1 MQELQI
7 ANNRVFSHIIDQDEI
22 YAYELR
28 TEGYKEFKRL
38 YEISSDEHNAFKT
51 PVNFSSPSGGPG
63 YQYNATCGNEFKEYV
78 TRLINEQFN
87 SELEIKESWYLHQ
100 TDDEWI
106 DNPVHMHMT
115 ASWIAVVYLD
125 IKEGDAIQFY
135 DAAGN
140 MESYEPQFGEI
151 LFFPGSA
158 SHKPAPNVSSKRLTF
173 NIEFG
178 RREYTQEEMDTIKN
192 RYVICKS
199 CDKYNAETEIC
210 SVCSCFVPMKIQM
223 LDMDCPIN
231 KW

>member
-38 YEISSDEHNAFKT
+38 YDLSSDETNMFKT
-51 PVNFSSPSGGPG
+51 PVNFSSPDAGPG
-63 YQYNATCGNEFKEYV
+63 YQYNVTCQSGFKEYI
-78 TRLINEQFN
+78 TGLINGQFD
-87 SELEIKESWYLHQ
+87 SELEIKESWFLHQ

-125 IKEGDAIQFY
+125 VKEGDAVEFY
-135 DAAGN
+135 DDAGN

-158 SHKPAPNVSSKRLTF
+158 LHKPAPNVSAKRLTF

-178 RREYTQEEMDTIKN
+178 RREYTQEEKDTIES
-192 RYVICKS
+192 RFSTCKS
-199 CDKYNAETEIC
+199 CDKFDSDSSNC
-210 SVCSCFVPMKIQM
+210 SECGCFIPMKIGM
-223 LDMDCPIN
+223 LNEKCPID